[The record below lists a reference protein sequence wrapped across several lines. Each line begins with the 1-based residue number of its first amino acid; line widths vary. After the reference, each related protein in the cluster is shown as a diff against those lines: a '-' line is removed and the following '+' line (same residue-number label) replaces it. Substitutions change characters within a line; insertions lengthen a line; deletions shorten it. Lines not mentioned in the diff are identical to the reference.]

1 MLIYQHICDIIEE
14 ELRKYHHTIN
24 IKKKRK
30 NMIKVRTTN
39 NWLHFGVT
47 HLMKNGEYTA
57 TDEGSPFFGQF
68 KNAKEFKNKTE
79 AKAFI
84 RKNKIKMFD
93 PQFEKC

>member
-1 MLIYQHICDIIEE
+1 
-14 ELRKYHHTIN
+14 
-24 IKKKRK
+24 
-30 NMIKVRTTN
+30 MIKVRTTN
-39 NWLHFGVT
+39 NWLHFIEDGKYKT
-47 HLMKNGEYTA
+47 NN
-57 TDEGSPFFGQF
+57 EGSPFFGQF

>member
-1 MLIYQHICDIIEE
+1 
-14 ELRKYHHTIN
+14 
-24 IKKKRK
+24 
-30 NMIKVRTTN
+30 
-39 NWLHFGVT
+39 
-47 HLMKNGEYTA
+47 MKNGEYTA

-84 RKNKIKMFD
+84 RKHKIKMFD